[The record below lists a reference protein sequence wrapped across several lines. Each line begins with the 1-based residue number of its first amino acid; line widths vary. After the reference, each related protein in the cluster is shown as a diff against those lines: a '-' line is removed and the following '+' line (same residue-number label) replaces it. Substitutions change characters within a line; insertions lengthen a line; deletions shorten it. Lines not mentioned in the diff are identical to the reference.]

1 MSRIAD
7 VDVRLLRIFKAV
19 VEAGGF
25 AAAQTVLN
33 TSTSTISLHMS
44 ELEKRLGFTLCKRGR
59 GGFALTDRGYL
70 VYQRAKKL
78 LHTLDDQF
86 ANMHSL
92 RKQLTGRVRIGVVD
106 SLITHPDAPLVPA
119 LQKFNSLDNEVEF
132 QLLVDERSELER
144 RVLTNDLHAAI
155 TPYVRPVAGLEFH
168 SLLVE
173 HHKLYCGPGHPL
185 FGHADRVDQSI
196 TEYPFVLRSHH
207 GPADEERFT
216 DMSVRAT
223 ANNME
228 AMLTLLLTG
237 QYIGLLPDHL
247 AAAYVESGHLWE
259 LQAPHLEQESR
270 HALVVPRKLDI
281 STALATLI
289 PLILAEVGE
298 KSISR

>member
-1 MSRIAD
+1 MSRLAD
-7 VDVRLLRIFKAV
+7 VDIRLLRIFKAV

-25 AAAQTVLN
+25 AAAQTALN

-59 GGFALTDRGYL
+59 GGFVLTDRGFL
-70 VYQRAKKL
+70 VYQRATKL

-92 RKQLTGRVRIGVVD
+92 RKQLTGRIRIGVVD
-106 SLITHPDAPLVPA
+106 SLITHAKAPLIPA
-119 LQKFNSLDNEVEF
+119 LQKFNALDNEVEI

-155 TPYVRPVAGLEFH
+155 SPFVRPVSGLEFH
-168 SLLVE
+168 MLLLE
-173 HHKLYCGPGHPL
+173 HHKLYCGAGHPL
-185 FGHADRVDQSI
+185 FGQTGVVDGSI
-196 TEYPFVLRSHH
+196 TKHPFVLRSHH

-216 DMSVRAT
+216 DMRVRAT

-237 QYIGLLPDHL
+237 DYIGLLPDHM
-247 AAAYVESGHLWE
+247 AESFVQAGRLWR
-259 LQAPHLEQESR
+259 LDAPEIEQTSQ
-270 HALVVPRKLDI
+270 HSLVVPHKLDT
-281 STALATLI
+281 STAMATLI
-289 PLILAEVGE
+289 PLILAEVAQPPTGD
-298 KSISR
+298 